1 MTDEAP
7 IRPTQELH
15 RHHDISIPEKD
26 RNHTEE
32 RPARVETQT
41 FIDRYERRKSIDEEQ
56 AEAARRYFSDAYFS
70 GRVPMGHSLIG
81 ERVDRSIETVSDR
94 YVAAYQRRK
103 HALRA
108 LGEGLT
114 PICDWVCVEDR
125 SAEAWSVSRK
135 EHPRFGITL
144 LRLALTVLVKHYG
157 IGQRKAA

>member
-1 MTDEAP
+1 MTDESP

-15 RHHDISIPEKD
+15 RHHEISIPEKD
-26 RNHTEE
+26 RNHTKE
-32 RPARVETQT
+32 RPARVVTQT
-41 FIDRYERRKSIDEEQ
+41 HIDRYERRKSIDEDQ
-56 AEAARRYFSDAYFS
+56 AEAGRRYFTDAYYS
-70 GRVPMGHSLIG
+70 GHVPMVCSLIG
-81 ERVDRSIETVSDR
+81 ERVDRSVETVSDR

-103 HALRA
+103 HARIA

-114 PICDWVCVEDR
+114 AICDWVCVEDR